1 MNIFKKL
8 FLNWKEN
15 QADKEYQKQSE
26 YYRRLTN
33 RAIQLF
39 DVTEI
44 ENKRFLKISF
54 DDYNILIPVEHM
66 NDISS
71 TINHL
76 REQYITDNI
85 KNKRLMDMLL

>member
-26 YYRRLTN
+26 YYKRLTN

-44 ENKRFLKISF
+44 QNKRFLKISF
-54 DDYNILIPVEHM
+54 DDYNVLILVEHI

-71 TINHL
+71 TINYL